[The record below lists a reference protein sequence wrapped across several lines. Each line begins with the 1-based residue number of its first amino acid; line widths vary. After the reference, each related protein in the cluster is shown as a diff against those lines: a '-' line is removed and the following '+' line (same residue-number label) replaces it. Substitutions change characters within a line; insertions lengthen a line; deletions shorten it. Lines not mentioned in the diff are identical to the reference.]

1 MKHGK
6 ENIGIVGILMSELPV
21 LRDDD
26 HMAAYTVMRGK
37 FLEAVHP
44 SFFATWKELLHDI
57 ESQHRT
63 SMTRFKRVTGMKASM
78 LKHFSYFGAIRVTCQ
93 LPKSDWANVYVYD
106 KELYIDPGNWW
117 YAKLFVNLVGESALP
132 QTNDCT
138 KGDVIESLFGWQF
151 LVEHGLLEGSNVEF
165 NDATR
170 DLLAVLNEYF
180 LHGYIWS
187 SSVIM

>member
-1 MKHGK
+1 MKPGK
-6 ENIGIVGILMSELPV
+6 ENIGIVGKLMSELPV

-26 HMAAYTVMRGK
+26 HMAAYTMMHGK

-78 LKHFSYFGAIRVTCQ
+78 LKDFSYFGAIRVTCQ

-106 KELYIDPGNWW
+106 KELYIDPCNWW
-117 YAKLFVNLVGESALP
+117 YAKLFVDLVGESALP

-151 LVEHGLLEGSNVEF
+151 LVEHGLLEGCKVEF

-187 SSVIM
+187 SSVIV